1 VRLALA
7 RSLTFNVERP
17 TGFLTIIILSN
28 FNYGQVRAQM
38 DQANFQKLDVYK
50 RSKELVKLVYSLI
63 KQFPIEERF
72 ALCDQLRRAVISVP
86 SNIAE
91 GTGRWSLKE
100 QLHHIEYAFGSLA
113 EVLSQ
118 MDIAHDLG
126 YISEEELDHVL
137 DHYFA
142 ISRMLSGLKNSLETR
157 LNTQSQSGST
167 HL

>member
-1 VRLALA
+1 M
-7 RSLTFNVERP
+7 E
-17 TGFLTIIILSN
+17 
-28 FNYGQVRAQM
+28 
-38 DQANFQKLDVYK
+38 QASFQRLDVYK
-50 RSKELVKLVYSLI
+50 RSKELVKLVYALI
-63 KQFPIEERF
+63 KQFPVEERY

-118 MDIAHDLG
+118 MDVAHDLD
-126 YISEEELDHVL
+126 YITEDDLHLIL

-142 ISRMLSGLKNSLETR
+142 ISRMLSGLKSSIEARLEAKPETS
-157 LNTQSQSGST
+157 NIQ
-167 HL
+167 H